1 MKTRSNKLNYF
12 FDQAIALSD
21 RQKETSAIIK
31 SGLPGLDSLTQGFFP
46 GELVVVGSRP
56 AMGKTQFM
64 INLSIR
70 IGSSCPIL
78 YVSFD
83 LSPNILTARFI
94 SAITKIPVQKI
105 LSGTLDSEEDQRV
118 RQSADVI
125 AGLNI
130 FVKDKGYHSMN
141 EIQSSIVDHSKQHG
155 TKMVI
160 IDYLQLINIQG
171 FRGNRDQEISY
182 VCRELKNTAK
192 ELDICIVL
200 VCQLNRGVEYR
211 GYTKRPMLHDLRDS
225 GSIEE
230 DADKVILLYRP
241 EYYHLTEDEHGISTK
256 GVMDM
261 IVAKNRI
268 GSLGTIKVMW
278 DKGFT
283 SFYDYDDTYKDLVIS
298 QDRLDEL
305 DIPF

>member
-1 MKTRSNKLNYF
+1 MKKSETL
-12 FDQAIALSD
+12 QALFTETLKIVSG
-21 RQKETSAIIK
+21 QKEASKFIM
-31 SGLPGLDSLTQGFFP
+31 SGLSGLDTITGGFFP

-56 AMGKTQFM
+56 AMGKTQLM
-64 INLSIR
+64 VNLSIR
-70 IGSSCPIL
+70 IGSSYPIL

-94 SAITKIPVQKI
+94 SAITKIPVQKV

-118 RQSADVI
+118 KQSADVI
-125 AGLNI
+125 ASLNI
-130 FVKDKGYHSMN
+130 LVNDKGYHSMN
-141 EIQSSIVDHSKQHG
+141 EIQSSIVDHSKTHG

-160 IDYLQLINIQG
+160 IDYLQLINIQQ

-200 VCQLNRGVEYR
+200 VSQLNRGVEYR

-278 DKGFT
+278 DKEFT
-283 SFYDYDDTYKDLVIS
+283 SFSDYDDTYKDLIIS
-298 QDRLDEL
+298 QERLDEL